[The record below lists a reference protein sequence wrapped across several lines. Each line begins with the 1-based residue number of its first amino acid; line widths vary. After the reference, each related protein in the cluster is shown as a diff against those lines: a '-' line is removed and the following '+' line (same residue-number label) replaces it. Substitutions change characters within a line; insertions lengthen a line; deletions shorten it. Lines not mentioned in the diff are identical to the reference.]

1 MNSSVL
7 YLITVSLL
15 LVSFTRDK
23 QKTKK
28 ALMKAYKSFIKLI
41 PAILPMML
49 FIGISL
55 SIINPSIISRLIGN
69 ESGILGVLLGLALGS
84 AAFMPGFVAFPLG
97 ANLLAHGGGYP
108 QIAGF
113 ISSLMSVGL
122 ASLSVEIKYF
132 NKRAAILRN
141 LLGLFASIIF
151 VIIIWSVM

>member
-7 YLITVSLL
+7 YLITILL
-15 LVSFTRDK
+15 LLASFIRDK
-23 QKTKK
+23 QRTKK
-28 ALMKAYKSFIKLI
+28 ALIKAYKSFAKLI

-55 SIINPSIISRLIGN
+55 SVLNPSIISRLIGN

-84 AAFMPGFVAFPLG
+84 TAFMPGFVAFPLG

-132 NKRAAILRN
+132 NKKAAILRN

>member
-1 MNSSVL
+1 MNSGAL
-7 YLITVSLL
+7 YTITILLL
-15 LVSFTRDK
+15 LVSFSRDK

-28 ALMKAYKSFIKLI
+28 ALRKAYKSFIKLI

-55 SIINPSIISRLIGN
+55 SVLNPSIISRLIGK
-69 ESGILGVLLGLALGS
+69 ESGIFGVFLGIALGS

-97 ANLLAHGGGYP
+97 ANLLAHGAGYP

-113 ISSLMSVGL
+113 ISSLMAVGM

-132 NKRAAILRN
+132 NKKAAILRN
-141 LLGLFASIIF
+141 LLGVFASIVF